1 MIKKLEL
8 IKYLKSIVL
17 ILIFFNPFIAFG
29 LIGVESIT
37 DNTNRPLKIGIFHG
51 TFDPIHKGHQLIA
64 STAIQEA
71 QLDFL
76 LFIPNDQT
84 TYKPGASSLVDRV
97 HMANILFSDD
107 PRIIIPRIDTEGN
120 MSLHKILHHLKTSHS
135 NIKLIGI
142 IGTDNVFA
150 NWAEGL
156 FYLEADKLVDEWLV
170 NRRGSETRDIPQRLQ
185 NKPVKEFTSGDGGI
199 SSSAVKKLFF
209 QGHFPNEIDSRLR
222 DFIGQKKLYGYRT
235 TSTTIKSCKLLLQN

>member
-17 ILIFFNPFIAFG
+17 ILIFFNPFMAFG

-64 STAIQEA
+64 STAIQAA

-97 HMANILFSDD
+97 HMANILFNED
-107 PRIIIPRIDTEGN
+107 PKIVVPRIDVEGN
-120 MSLHKILHHLKTSHS
+120 MSLHKILQNLKTNNS

-156 FYLEADKLVDEWLV
+156 FYQEADKLVDEWLV

-185 NKPVKEFTSGDGGI
+185 NKPAKEFTSGDGGI

-209 QGHFPNEIDSRLR
+209 QGQFPNEIDSRLR
-222 DFIGQKKLYGYRT
+222 DFIGQKKLYGYHT
-235 TSTTIKSCKLLLQN
+235 TPTPIKSCKLLLQN